1 MINHTPEYETA
12 VVGDVR
18 RTYIRAILNLVSP
31 NIIYGA
37 VSGSEQDADYSRPD
51 QVSDGAI
58 DSGDTY
64 ETLEWN
70 RLTLDGNTKIFPDT
84 VSEIVGQVGIVG
96 AEICDGE
103 GNFDSPQIFILAFS
117 NVDVVQA
124 CSVIFSMD
132 ANNGTAR
139 DFTIEILRGNT
150 VVYTK
155 SYTGNREGRVVAE
168 GFSLNSPTAIR
179 VSVTRWTVPYRRV
192 RITELLPGLNETWN
206 NDIFSAMSIAQ
217 QANFTNLALPY
228 GTCTLEID
236 NSDKRFEP
244 RNKNSFFRSIEARQ
258 GILISIGVQLR
269 DGSVEY
275 MPIGKYYQFSG
286 GWETSNNDLSIR
298 WDLVDIIGMLTDRD
312 FVVPET
318 LPTTLEGWAAAVAAQ
333 LGTGFAKMYTVDAEY
348 AQMPVTAKSAEAV
361 SGLKCGDIIRYM
373 CMATGT
379 YASADVYTGRLR
391 IRTLPESGTTLTLDN
406 LSSYPT
412 TRGNDDIG
420 ALLFTLSDGK
430 QVLLAGTE
438 EASNESVQIENPFLH
453 TAAEAEAAAAMILRF
468 YGGNQIE
475 CTGRGDPSTELGDV
489 DQIELGEGAVATGR
503 RIAQTFAYESGVLQN
518 CQTLYLEIDT

>member
-1 MINHTPEYETA
+1 MIDHSEEYSKA
-12 VVGDVR
+12 VNADVR

-31 NIIYGA
+31 NITYGA
-37 VSGSEQDADYSRPD
+37 VTGSEQDADYSRPE
-51 QVSDGAI
+51 QASDGVI

-64 ETLEWN
+64 QTLEWN
-70 RLTLDGNTKIFPDT
+70 RLTLDGSTKIFPDT

-96 AEICDGE
+96 AELCDGA
-103 GNFDSPQIFILAFS
+103 GRFATPQTFTLPFRDSG
-117 NVDVVQA
+117 VVQA
-124 CSVIFSMD
+124 CSLIFSSD
-132 ANNGTAR
+132 VNNGTAR
-139 DFTIEILRGNT
+139 DFTLEILKGDAVLYAKTYADNHA
-150 VVYTK
+150 
-155 SYTGNREGRVVAE
+155 GRVIAE
-168 GFSLNSPTAIR
+168 GFTLNDPTAIR
-179 VSVTRWTVPYRRV
+179 VSITRWTIPYRHV

-258 GILISIGVQLR
+258 GILISIGVRLR
-269 DGSVEY
+269 DKNVEY

-298 WDLVDIIGMLTDRD
+298 WDLIDIIGMLTDRD
-312 FVVPET
+312 FVVPEA
-318 LPTTLEGWAAAVAAQ
+318 LPTTLEGWAEAVTSQ
-333 LGTGFAKMYTVDAEY
+333 LGVGFAKMYTVDDRF
-348 AQMPVTAKSAEAV
+348 AQTPVTAKSTEAV
-361 SGLKCGDIIRYM
+361 TGKKCGDIIRYM

-406 LSSYPT
+406 LASYPT

-420 ALLFTLSDGK
+420 ALLFTLSDGT
-430 QVLLAGTE
+430 QVMFAGTE
-438 EASNESVQIENPFLH
+438 AASNESTLIENPFLH
-453 TAAEAEAAAAMILRF
+453 TVEAAEAAAAEILRF

-475 CTGRGDPSTELGDV
+475 CSGRGDPSTELGDI
-489 DQIELGEGAVATGR
+489 DKIELGEGTVATGR
-503 RIAQTFAYESGVLQN
+503 RIAQTFVYESGVLQN
-518 CQTLYLEIDT
+518 CQSLYLEIET